1 MSVINKMLRDLDQR
15 QGAHSVNTEEAPKAA
30 QRGTRSVPMQGN
42 TPASSGRM
50 RRGGWIVAA
59 VLAASV
65 GVGAAVWWYST
76 QLTADTST
84 APMVQLATVAAP
96 APIVAVSE
104 PVTVAPALPAESAPV
119 AMASA
124 PLLEASTPTV
134 VPVERAERVAAPPP
148 VPKPASV
155 PATPVVA
162 PPAFTSNPTVSLR
175 MEPMLS
181 ARKALDAVLSR
192 GAAPSAKAPTSPAA
206 ESTPPAQ
213 RQQQAS
219 TDALAQAQS
228 LWNSGDQ
235 AAALDLM
242 QRSVDAAERSVKAG
256 TSTVGNPVLLSLVRE
271 SVRMQMTQS
280 RFTAVWEQL
289 THLEPVLG
297 SAPDLWALRANTAQ
311 RLGHHQDSV
320 NAYRIALQSN
330 PLEQRWLLG
339 SAVSLAALGQT
350 SQAADMA
357 ERARSVGEIS
367 REVQAY
373 LRQLGVPLKDK

>member
-42 TPASSGRM
+42 TPASGGRM
-50 RRGGWIVAA
+50 RWRGRIVAV
-59 VLAASV
+59 VLAAGV
-65 GVGAAVWWYST
+65 GVGVGVAAWWYAT
-76 QLTADTST
+76 QLTVDTSKAPVT
-84 APMVQLATVAAP
+84 IAAALPAASAPIAVPSAPVLAVTVPTEVPVARSVAPMVVP
-96 APIVAVSE
+96 PR
-104 PVTVAPALPAESAPV
+104 PVTASPSTAEAN
-119 AMASA
+119 
-124 PLLEASTPTV
+124 
-134 VPVERAERVAAPPP
+134 
-148 VPKPASV
+148 
-155 PATPVVA
+155 VA
-162 PPAFTSNPTVSLR
+162 PPALTPSPTVSLR

-181 ARKALDAVLSR
+181 TRKALDAVLSR
-192 GAAPSAKAPTSPAA
+192 SAASAAKAPASPPT
-206 ESTPPAQ
+206 ESTSPAQ

-256 TSTVGNPVLLSLVRE
+256 TSAVGNPVLLSLVRE

-280 RFTAVWEQL
+280 RFAAVWEQL
-289 THLEPVLG
+289 TRLEPVLG

-350 SQAADMA
+350 SQAAEMA

-367 REVQAY
+367 RDVQAY

>member
-15 QGAHSVNTEEAPKAA
+15 QGAHSVNTEEIPAR

-42 TPASSGRM
+42 TPSSGGRM
-50 RRGGWIVAA
+50 RRGVWIVAA

-65 GVGAAVWWYST
+65 GLGAAAWWYST
-76 QLTADTST
+76 QLTAETST
-84 APMVQLATVAAP
+84 APVVQLATVAAP

-104 PVTVAPALPAESAPV
+104 PVAIAPALPAESAPV
-119 AMASA
+119 AIVSA
-124 PLLEASTPTV
+124 PLLEASAPTAV
-134 VPVERAERVAAPPP
+134 PVKPVERVVAPLP
-148 VPKPASV
+148 VPKPAPV

-162 PPAFTSNPTVSLR
+162 PPAFTSSPTVSLR

-181 ARKALDAVLSR
+181 TRKALDAVLSR
-192 GAAPSAKAPTSPAA
+192 NAAPAAKAPASPPA
-206 ESTPPAQ
+206 ESAAPAQ

-280 RFTAVWEQL
+280 RFSAVWEQL
-289 THLEPVLG
+289 TRLEPVLG
-297 SAPDLWALRANTAQ
+297 NAPDLWALRANTAQ

-330 PLEQRWLLG
+330 PLEQRWREW
-339 SAVSLAALGQT
+339 Q
-350 SQAADMA
+350 
-357 ERARSVGEIS
+357 RKRHYCYRRVG
-367 REVQAY
+367 
-373 LRQLGVPLKDK
+373 LRYPAHDFGWHA